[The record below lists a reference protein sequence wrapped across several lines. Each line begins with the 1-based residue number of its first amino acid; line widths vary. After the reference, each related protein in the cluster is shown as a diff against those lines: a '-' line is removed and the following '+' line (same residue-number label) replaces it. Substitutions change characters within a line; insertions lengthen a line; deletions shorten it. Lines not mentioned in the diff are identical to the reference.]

1 MSQIYYALV
10 GAPNCGKTALFN
22 ALTGAHA
29 KVANYPGVTVDRR
42 EGKLTGNPEV
52 TIIDLPGT
60 YSLRVTSPDEA
71 VTRKVLLGELGSQP
85 DAIIAVAD
93 ATNLK
98 MTLRMVL
105 ELKTLGL
112 PMVVSLNLSDIARK
126 RGSRVEAAKLAELL
140 GVPVVETVATSHSG
154 TEAIR
159 KAVAMLPREPAPP
172 LDAAAPA
179 DPARNSGPVSQLVAP
194 PAPPLPVPRLL
205 PPLPPHDVGP
215 LPPAGVLLAAASAP

>member
-140 GVPVVETVATSHSG
+140 GVPVVSQTQLARYRFPSTSPSRHS
-154 TEAIR
+154 R
-159 KAVAMLPREPAPP
+159 C
-172 LDAAAPA
+172 
-179 DPARNSGPVSQLVAP
+179 
-194 PAPPLPVPRLL
+194 
-205 PPLPPHDVGP
+205 
-215 LPPAGVLLAAASAP
+215 